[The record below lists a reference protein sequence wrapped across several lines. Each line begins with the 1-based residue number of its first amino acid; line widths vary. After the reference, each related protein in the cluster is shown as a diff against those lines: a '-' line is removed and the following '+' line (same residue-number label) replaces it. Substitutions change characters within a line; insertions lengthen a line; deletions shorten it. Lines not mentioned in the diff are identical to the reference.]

1 MQNAPEAA
9 APRSLPH
16 YVPPYG
22 YLPLSTRKRAAPD
35 WIIDSQEISRIV
47 SKPDQPRRYR
57 VYLVGTVYAV
67 LAWLAGQLLMTFSAT
82 LQLDEATV
90 DLIIVALVL
99 GFIPVVILTWMFARY
114 RARRSRNRAR
124 GD

>member
-1 MQNAPEAA
+1 MINP
-9 APRSLPH
+9 
-16 YVPPYG
+16 
-22 YLPLSTRKRAAPD
+22 
-35 WIIDSQEISRIV
+35 QEISRIV
-47 SKPDQPRRYR
+47 SNSNQYRRYR
-57 VYLVGTVYAV
+57 VYRIGAIYAV
-67 LAWLAGQLLMTFSAT
+67 VAWLMGQLLLAFSAR

-114 RARRSRNRAR
+114 RARRSRNAVR